1 MGTTHRRFPWG
12 RHPACRLGIGA
23 PTAERGGRGGAAV
36 VVRGRE
42 SRPHGEGRQRLQEGK
57 EAAMPQDAPPNGSAQ
72 VPAWDRVAGM
82 QAKLHRWAAADPGRR
97 FDDLFN
103 LVHDPATLFIA
114 FCRVAG
120 NQGANTPGVDGI
132 TTEYV
137 KQVVGVPGFLDD
149 LRAALKDGSFRP
161 LPVRERMIPKPGG
174 SGKLRKLGIPAIA
187 DRVVQASLKL
197 VLEPIFE
204 ADFEPCSYGF
214 RPRRRAQDA
223 IEEIFFYATHSYEWV
238 LEGDIK
244 SCFDEI
250 SHPALMDRVRHRIGD
265 KRVLALVKA
274 FLKAGVLGEDQVMR
288 DTVTGTPQG
297 GILSPLLANI
307 ALSVLDEHFM
317 GQWKSF
323 GGTYGRSRRRAK
335 GLANYRL
342 VRYADD
348 FVVLLTGT
356 REHVEALRDEVQG
369 VISLMGLRLSEEKT
383 LVTHIDE
390 GFDFL
395 GFHIQR
401 KRQEGS
407 MRRTIYTYPLKTA
420 LAAVKAKVR
429 ALTQGKTNQSLANLL
444 SRVNPV
450 LRGWTNYFRHGVSA
464 RTFSYLNAFSW
475 RRVVNWLRHKHPR
488 ASWSWLRR
496 HHLPRWRP
504 TDGEVTLFNPAT
516 VPITRYRYRGTRIA
530 TPWSSRVETEAA

>member
-1 MGTTHRRFPWG
+1 MNTD
-12 RHPACRLGIGA
+12 ASDLDLIE
-23 PTAERGGRGGAAV
+23 AE
-36 VVRGRE
+36 
-42 SRPHGEGRQRLQEGK
+42 
-57 EAAMPQDAPPNGSAQ
+57 
-72 VPAWDRVAGM
+72 DRVL
-82 QAKLHRWAAADPGRR
+82 QIQTKLHQWATDDPDRR

-103 LVHDPATLFIA
+103 LVCDPAFLMVA
-114 FCRVAG
+114 WDRVRG
-120 NQGANTPGVDGI
+120 NRGARSAGVDGVAPRSI
-132 TTEYV
+132 LFGRDTLLPMLRE
-137 KQVVGVPGFLDD
+137 D
-149 LRAALKDGSFRP
+149 LKARRFAP
-161 LPVRERMIPKPGG
+161 MPVREKLIPKKG
-174 SGKLRKLGIPAIA
+174 GKLRGLGIPTAR
-187 DRVVQASLKL
+187 DRCVQASLKL

-214 RPRRRAQDA
+214 RPKRRAQDA
-223 IEEIFFYATHSYEWV
+223 IEEIFFYATHHYEWA

-250 SHPALMDRVRHRIGD
+250 SHTALMDRVRRRIGD

-288 DTVTGTPQG
+288 NTVTGTPQG

-317 GQWKSF
+317 GQWESW
-323 GGTYGRSRRRAK
+323 GGQYGRSRRRAK

-348 FVVLLTGT
+348 FVVMLTGT
-356 REHVEALRDEVQG
+356 REHVEALREEVAA
-369 VISLMGLRLSEEKT
+369 VIASMGLRLSEEKT

-401 KRQEGS
+401 RRQEGS
-407 MRRTIYTYPLKTA
+407 MRRTVYTYPSKTA
-420 LAAVKAKVR
+420 LQAVKAKVR
-429 ALTQGKTNQSLANLL
+429 ALTQGNTNQTLANLL

-464 RTFSYLNAFSW
+464 RTFSYLNAWSW

-488 ASWSWLRR
+488 ASWKWLRR

-504 TDGEVTLFNPAT
+504 TDGEATLFNPAT
-516 VPITRYRYRGTRIA
+516 VPITRYYYRGTKIA
-530 TPWSSRVETEAA
+530 TPWSRSDGRAA